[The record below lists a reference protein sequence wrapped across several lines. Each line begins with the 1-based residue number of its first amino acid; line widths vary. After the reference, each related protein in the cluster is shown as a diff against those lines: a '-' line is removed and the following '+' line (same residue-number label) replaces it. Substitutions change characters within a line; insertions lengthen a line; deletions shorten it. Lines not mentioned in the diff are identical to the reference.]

1 MIVKEGKKMPNKVNS
16 FQCKVCFG
24 RFHGYGN
31 NGQPLVNGRVCD
43 FCDTFVIAH
52 RINLV
57 LGGRK

>member
-1 MIVKEGKKMPNKVNS
+1 MPNKVNS